1 MSEPSERMQ
10 ALVRTL
16 RHAQHQAARTN
27 TVTEDL
33 VVADMELCSAIAE
46 LEQRAEKAKA
56 ERDVFEA
63 HAAAQVREIR
73 EWIERVNKW
82 KRVAVA
88 REHAIK
94 MQYNSS
100 SEGLLAH
107 REMLAAIADLGDEWT
122 EATR

>member
-46 LEQRAEKAKA
+46 LEQRAEK
-56 ERDVFEA
+56 
-63 HAAAQVREIR
+63 
-73 EWIERVNKW
+73 W

-88 REHAIK
+88 KQTVEMLR
-94 MQYNSS
+94 
-100 SEGLLAH
+100 LAH
-107 REMLAAIADLGDEWT
+107 KPIRAAEFQEVRDAIADLGDEWT

>member
-46 LEQRAEKAKA
+46 LEQRAEK
-56 ERDVFEA
+56 
-63 HAAAQVREIR
+63 
-73 EWIERVNKW
+73 W

-88 REHAIK
+88 REMCGRARDNKYYTDRSCGWLLSKRINELEK
-94 MQYNSS
+94 AD
-100 SEGLLAH
+100 SELI
-107 REMLAAIADLGDEWT
+107 EAIAELGKEWT
-122 EATR
+122 EAVK